1 MRHRIRDK
9 KFNRDANNRKALLRN
24 LVRSLVENG
33 EVTTTE
39 IKAKELRRLSD
50 RLIHK
55 AQTNTIATRQLIH
68 RFFGKRD
75 VVNTLVD
82 RIAPLMTDRVSGF
95 TTLTKM
101 GKRKGDNSSIVKV
114 TLVHKPA
121 DMGSLKAPKVT
132 PVAEK
137 AKTEVK
143 AKAKVA
149 SPKAPAKPKAAPKTV
164 AKKSADKK
172 AK

>member
-9 KFNRDANNRKALLRN
+9 KFNRDANSRKALLRN

-55 AQTNTIATRQLIH
+55 AQTNTVATRQLIH

-101 GKRKGDNSSIVKV
+101 GKRKGDNSSVVKV
-114 TLVHKPA
+114 ALVHKPA
-121 DMGSLKAPKVT
+121 AMGSLKAPKAT

-137 AKTEVK
+137 AQTEVK
-143 AKAKVA
+143 AKAKTA
-149 SPKAPAKPKAAPKTV
+149 SPKAPVKAKVAPKAV

-172 AK
+172 SK